1 MISLEAMRQYAA
13 QMAAGIYSP
22 HEILEAVDD
31 DFDVFSAIMDI
42 ANGVEPNM
50 PVRSQPLFEE
60 EITRDIGLYFKEADL
75 IYYVT
80 IDGKNTF
87 CGITE
92 AAMYDL
98 GSIGDKKLADD
109 AVNMVIHELNSLNYN
124 ITAEE
129 RKELVRIF
137 GF

>member
-22 HEILEAVDD
+22 HEISEAVDY

-42 ANGVEPNM
+42 ANGVEPKI
-50 PVRSQPLFEE
+50 PIRSQPLFEE
-60 EITRDIGLYFKEADL
+60 EIIRDIGLYFKEADL

-80 IDGKNTF
+80 IDAKNTF

-98 GSIGDKKLADD
+98 GSIGDQKLAED
-109 AVNMVIHELNSLNYN
+109 AVDVVVHELNSLNYN
-124 ITAEE
+124 ITDEE
-129 RKELVRIF
+129 RKELIRIF